1 MCPAGKDYIADR
13 RTRTCYRAELS
24 EKPWAVARDACATN
38 GEMLVV
44 LEPVVK
50 AQFIKDSLSANIGKQ
65 RWEGA
70 GSGLGGGGDTTS
82 EMLVWC

>member
-13 RTRTCYRAELS
+13 LTGTCYRAELS
-24 EKPWAVARDACATN
+24 EKTWAVARDACATN

-50 AQFIKDSLSANIGKQ
+50 AQFIKDFLAANMGKQ
-65 RWEGA
+65 RWR
-70 GSGLGGGGDTTS
+70 GGGEGTPAR
-82 EMLVWC
+82 C